1 MATALGARLGF
12 RPALAGPGRSSGFSG
27 ACKLCHAARLAAGGC
42 LLLHACNSRSAHA
55 RAPHT
60 LPTTCAVCPTFRK
73 PAPRRLAAAEPAAPA
88 PPAPSLPPN
97 QQGTAPQA
105 APAAKKKWW
114 DFDLALWQVKLVALG
129 VTLFAAAS
137 SFQLGQPTSG
147 GLRLFWAFVILVTP
161 WFDLECVGWWAA
173 CADGGGGGGAR
184 GGSARGGAGGQGGAG
199 GRRAG
204 AGAPAPPPPPPAG
217 ADGGWAA
224 CEMLGG
230 QRVRMADS
238 QRASAA
244 ATRVH
249 TLLPAHLKV
258 RLCPLSSGLQVNRSC
273 RPVAAC
279 ATAR

>member
-1 MATALGARLGF
+1 MRPQGPDGGAGRTAGL

-27 ACKLCHAARLAAGGC
+27 ACKLYHAARLAAGGC

-60 LPTTCAVCPTFRK
+60 LPTTCAVCPTLRK
-73 PAPRRLAAAEPAAPA
+73 PAPRRLAVAEPAAPA
-88 PPAPSLPPN
+88 PPAPSLPPLPPPAGEAQPPN

-161 WFDLECVGWWAA
+161 WFDLECVG
-173 CADGGGGGGAR
+173 GGQHVR
-184 GGSARGGAGGQGGAG
+184 MAGGQRVQMA
-199 GRRAG
+199 
-204 AGAPAPPPPPPAG
+204 
-217 ADGGWAA
+217 
-224 CEMLGG
+224 GG

-244 ATRVH
+244 AARVH

-279 ATAR
+279 APAR